1 MNIYIKVE
9 VKRRELESRLLL
21 AMAAAEKGHEVLLGS
36 NLLTLDLV
44 KKKILKPGI
53 IFEKSI
59 VPSERRIKQLIAYR
73 DNGCKITAID
83 EEGGFINNSFKE
95 FLEERFSSNSVKLT
109 DKIFTW
115 GIRDYKKFTSYF
127 SKYKNR
133 FSVTGNPRVDFWRE
147 EFDYYYKNQKLSQIK
162 PADKFILLASNF
174 GAMLHER
181 RIWQEVKVLR
191 DKKNF
196 ERGRDEFLYYEFK
209 SYQIRLAAKF
219 VKAIRT
225 VSQKFKNLK
234 IVIRP
239 HPSES
244 VDAWKSIIGPHKN
257 IFVIQDGSIGKW
269 IRKTK
274 LLIHNSCTSGVESHA
289 SNIPTIAYR
298 PLRSSFEFKF
308 PNSLSDNVFDEKNL
322 IKKIENIIKKKNG
335 IKRKPDRNFYDY
347 FCNLKNALAS
357 DNIVREWEKLDNG
370 KLSKKNNLLK
380 LKTIANLKELKGKII
395 NKGFLNNNQN
405 LDHNSAKYKF
415 PKISNNELEIITNN
429 LKKTLNRFGNVNVEL
444 FSDRLILVNNKNDKR

>member
-21 AMAAAEKGHEVLLGS
+21 AMAAAERGHEVLLGS
-36 NLLTLDLV
+36 TPLTLDLV
-44 KKKILKPGI
+44 RKNFLKPGI

-59 VPSERRIKQLIAYR
+59 VPSERRIKQLNAYK
-73 DNGCKITAID
+73 DNNCKITVID
-83 EEGGFINNSFKE
+83 EEGGFINNNFKE
-95 FLEERFSSNSVKLT
+95 FLEERFSAKSVKLT

-127 SKYKNR
+127 RKYKNR
-133 FSVTGNPRVDFWRE
+133 FSATGNPRVDFWRK
-147 EFDYYYKNQKLSQIK
+147 EFDYYYKHQKLSQIK
-162 PADKFILLASNF
+162 TGDDFILLASNF

-219 VKAIRT
+219 VKIIREI
-225 VSQKFKNLK
+225 SKKFKKLK

-239 HPSES
+239 HPTES
-244 VDAWKSIIGPHKN
+244 VDAWKSIIGHHKN

-274 LLIHNSCTSGVESHA
+274 LLIHNSCTSGVESYA

-298 PLRSSFEFKF
+298 PLKSSFEFKF
-308 PNSLSDNVFDEKNL
+308 PNSLSTNVFDEKNL
-322 IKKIENIIKKKNG
+322 IKKISKILKRKKNFESQKNG
-335 IKRKPDRNFYDY
+335 NLNNY
-347 FCNLKNALAS
+347 FCNLKNNLAS
-357 DNIVREWEKLDNG
+357 DNIVKEWEKLDDG

-380 LKTIANLKELKGKII
+380 LKTIANLKEFKGKLV
-395 NKGFLNNNQN
+395 NKSFMNNHKNS
-405 LDHNSAKYKF
+405 DHNSAKYKF
-415 PKISNNELEIITNN
+415 PKITNNELEKITNN
-429 LKKTLNRFGNVNVEL
+429 LRITLKRFNNVNVEQI
-444 FSDRLILVNNKNDKR
+444 SDRLILVNNKNN